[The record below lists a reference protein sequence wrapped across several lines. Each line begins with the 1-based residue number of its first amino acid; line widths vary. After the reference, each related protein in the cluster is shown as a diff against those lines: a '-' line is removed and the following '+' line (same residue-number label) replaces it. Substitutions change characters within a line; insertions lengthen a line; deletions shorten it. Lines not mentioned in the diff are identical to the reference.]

1 MVLKCCHGFI
11 GRLLWNCNPA
21 RDAGNPENFW
31 MGFRLCRLYSLLR
44 GVNKVCHLRGHGM
57 VHRIADIKRT
67 AHGHPLD
74 DTCGYQVFRGVSL
87 DTAPGQDP
95 QPQISD
101 DHFNDCGTAGR
112 FSDHANGNLGSPHI
126 VFKNIAGAAAL
137 LPQDEL
143 LVPQFLY

>member
-1 MVLKCCHGFI
+1 
-11 GRLLWNCNPA
+11 
-21 RDAGNPENFW
+21 
-31 MGFRLCRLYSLLR
+31 
-44 GVNKVCHLRGHGM
+44 M